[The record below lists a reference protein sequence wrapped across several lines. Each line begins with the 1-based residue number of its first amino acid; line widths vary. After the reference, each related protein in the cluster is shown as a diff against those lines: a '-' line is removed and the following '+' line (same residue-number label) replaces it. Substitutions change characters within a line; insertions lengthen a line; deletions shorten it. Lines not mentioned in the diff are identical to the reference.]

1 MTKDELNN
9 IKLLKVAKV
18 KCLQS
23 FFFFTRYFFKSRFKK
38 KFVVGDHHI
47 KVSETLEKV
56 YKGEITRLIINIA
69 PRYSKTELAVINFI
83 ANGLA
88 LNPSAKFIHLS
99 YSDSL
104 ALNNSEAAKDLV
116 QSAEY
121 QELFPEVQIKK
132 DSKAK
137 KKWYTTQGGGI
148 YATSSSGQVTGFGA
162 GRVDEAE
169 EEENEFG
176 ELLSNLEEKEGF
188 AGAIIID
195 DPLKPEDAYSDIKR
209 EKVNSRYE
217 STISN
222 RVNSRNTPII
232 IMMQRLH
239 PQDLCGFLIEKEGVA
254 ENGGVWTVLSLPAIN
269 ADGTALWPFKHTIEE
284 LKLMWQKM
292 AIVFQSQYLQNP
304 QPKEGLMYKTLR
316 FYQALP
322 VGSYSIKAVID
333 TADTGDDY
341 LCCIVYLSTPTGY
354 YILDVYYTQD
364 GMETTENEAATFLTK
379 YKVESCKVESNNGGR
394 GFCRNVEKNCRTLKN
409 WITNFKWYHQK
420 DNKEVRIFNKAA
432 EVQNMVFFP
441 EHLKTSLFFSHISNF
456 LAKGKNAHD
465 DGPDTLTMIIENENA
480 KGQKSYAA

>member
-1 MTKDELNN
+1 MTKDEINN

-18 KCLQS
+18 MCLQS
-23 FFFFTRYFFKSRFKK
+23 FFFFTRYFFKARFNK
-38 KFVVGDHHI
+38 KFVVGEHHKI
-47 KVSETLEKV
+47 VSEALEKV
-56 YKGEITRLIINIA
+56 YKGEIKRLMINIA

-88 LNPSAKFIHLS
+88 LNPAAKFIHLS

-116 QSAEY
+116 QSHEY
-121 QELFPEVQIKK
+121 QQLFPEVQIKK

-137 KKWYTTQGGGI
+137 KKWYTTAGGGV

-162 GRVDEAE
+162 GGVDNEDE
-169 EEENEFG
+169 EIEFG
-176 ELLSNLEEKEGF
+176 ELLTNLEEKEGF

-209 EKVNSRYE
+209 EKVNFRYD

-239 PQDLCGFLIEKEGVA
+239 PQDLCGYLMEKEGVV
-254 ENGGVWTVLSLPAIN
+254 ENGGVWTVLSLPAIKS
-269 ADGTALWPFKHTIEE
+269 DGTALWPLKHTIEE

-304 QPKEGLMYKTLR
+304 KPKEGLMYKTLR

-322 VGSYSIKAVID
+322 VGIYSIKCVID
-333 TADTGDDY
+333 TADTGEDY
-341 LCCIVYLSTPTGY
+341 LCAIIYLSTPTGY

-364 GMETTENEAATFLTK
+364 GMETTENETAIFLTK

-394 GFCRNVEKNCRTLKN
+394 GFCRNVEKNCRTLNN
-409 WITNFKWYHQK
+409 WITSFKWYHQK

-432 EVQNMVFFP
+432 EVQNMIYFP
-441 EHLKTSLFFSHISNF
+441 EHLKTSLFYSHISNF
-456 LAKGKNAHD
+456 LAKGKNNHD
-465 DGPDTLTMIIENENA
+465 DGPDALTMIIENENTT
-480 KGQKSYAA
+480 KQKSYAV